1 MSLDALVSKSHAT
14 EEHQN
19 NQQMDWAGRIQ
30 VARVDLDWQHEDE
43 LLLAQWAQR
52 NILYH
57 MMLKETK
64 IIGAVGQRR

>member
-1 MSLDALVSKSHAT
+1 
-14 EEHQN
+14 
-19 NQQMDWAGRIQ
+19 MDWAGRIQ